1 MQSSNF
7 TTREKQLLFKLR
19 SRTLDVKNNFPG
31 QNRNPWCTSCGLFQ
45 ETQSH
50 LLQCPEIVTKLSYL
64 AGKSSTLNENFVY
77 GSHKQQQIIVKIYS
91 DILEVRE
98 NLKQDQNETW
108 IETDFKLFKPFPQI
122 EGPLHLVHCG
132 HLTCGADDNGLVL
145 QHYCQALF
153 L

>member
-19 SRTLDVKNNFPG
+19 SRTLDVKSNFPG

-98 NLKQDQNETW
+98 NLKQDQNET
-108 IETDFKLFKPFPQI
+108 
-122 EGPLHLVHCG
+122 
-132 HLTCGADDNGLVL
+132 
-145 QHYCQALF
+145 
-153 L
+153 